1 MTFKLKRYTA
11 VKNSLKEK
19 LAEKKETEAVL
30 KKFEQEFQDDH
41 KPVEFSDVV
50 QVATKVVIGGGIGLL
65 AGVAAIAVAASA
77 VEIIVAGA
85 VVKVAGVVGGA
96 VGLSLG
102 MNKFKKRRDDRTGE
116 LDRPENDP
124 GT

>member
-19 LAEKKETEAVL
+19 LAEKKETEVVL

-96 VGLSLG
+96 MGLSIG